1 MTSTASL
8 QVPMHLCVVVPAL
21 YQPPE
26 KGLGVDSGG
35 CFTVPDKGSVD
46 LRVLGAV

>member
-1 MTSTASL
+1 MPVCVS
-8 QVPMHLCVVVPAL
+8 VPVP

-35 CFTVPDKGSVD
+35 RLTAPVKGSVD